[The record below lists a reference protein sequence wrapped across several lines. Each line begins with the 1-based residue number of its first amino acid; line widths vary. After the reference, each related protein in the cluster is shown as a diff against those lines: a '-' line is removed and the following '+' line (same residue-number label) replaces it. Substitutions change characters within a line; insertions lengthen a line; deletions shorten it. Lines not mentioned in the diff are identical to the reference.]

1 MKTKQIATLLHNGKM
16 YRIIHD
22 EGASLNQYRVVVDYY
37 EAGANGNKHHHKQI
51 ERYAD
56 LASAVELLA
65 QVVRE

>member
-22 EGASLNQYRVVVDYY
+22 EGASLNQYRVVADYY
-37 EAGANGNKHHHKQI
+37 EATESGMKHRHKQI

-65 QVVRE
+65 EIVRG